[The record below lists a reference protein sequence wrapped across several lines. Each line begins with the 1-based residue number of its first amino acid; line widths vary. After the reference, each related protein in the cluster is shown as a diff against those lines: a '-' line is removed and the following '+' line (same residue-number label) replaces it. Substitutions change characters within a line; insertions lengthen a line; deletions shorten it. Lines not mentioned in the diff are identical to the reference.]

1 MSVSSAYQQE
11 EYQRLV
17 PGMWQAPGHH
27 TPRPRPRPR
36 QRPRRPRP
44 LLRPPRCACASVVL
58 DVSAKPVNATVLKQ
72 YIATTM
78 KPATT
83 RAKSD
88 FLAILSFLSRL
99 FILLQRT

>member
-1 MSVSSAYQQE
+1 M
-11 EYQRLV
+11 
-17 PGMWQAPGHH
+17 
-27 TPRPRPRPR
+27 
-36 QRPRRPRP
+36 
-44 LLRPPRCACASVVL
+44 L

-99 FILLQRT
+99 SIPSFSERKRANASEVHLDDNGSEYTDFESAEPAFTPCIEAYGMLS

>member
-1 MSVSSAYQQE
+1 
-11 EYQRLV
+11 
-17 PGMWQAPGHH
+17 
-27 TPRPRPRPR
+27 
-36 QRPRRPRP
+36 
-44 LLRPPRCACASVVL
+44 VVL

>member
-1 MSVSSAYQQE
+1 
-11 EYQRLV
+11 
-17 PGMWQAPGHH
+17 
-27 TPRPRPRPR
+27 
-36 QRPRRPRP
+36 
-44 LLRPPRCACASVVL
+44 VL
-58 DVSAKPVNATVLKQ
+58 AVSAKPVSATVLKQ

-99 FILLQRT
+99 SIPSFS